1 MFGLYLRQTVSSM
14 ERCSV
19 FGVGEGSWGWCLF
32 VSCMSRFFAFC
43 SRFWWLYFGLVKK
56 RFWVLWCFLSMYSS
70 FRLVMLCSFLPAV
83 IRASSVLQKLL
94 YCGLVKYC
102 LKCEKIFL
110 SRLGMPDKNL
120 NIPVIL
126 FNGQISFDTI

>member
-1 MFGLYLRQTVSSM
+1 MFGLYFRHTVSSM

-19 FGVGEGSWGWCLF
+19 FGVGEGVVWCLF
-32 VSCMSRFFAFC
+32 VSCIRRFFAC
-43 SRFWWLYFGLVKK
+43 VSRVWWLYFGFVRK
-56 RFWVLWCFLSMYSS
+56 RFCVLWFFLSMKRS
-70 FRLVMLCSFLPAV
+70 FMLVMLCSFLVAV

-94 YCGLVKYC
+94 YWGFVRCF

-110 SRLGMPDKNL
+110 SLLGTPDKNL
-120 NIPVIL
+120 NIQVIL